1 VKLYVLEVSSYQLEL
16 ATNLPL
22 KVAALLNL
30 SPDHMDRYPNEQ
42 HYYNTKGNIYNN
54 CEIAVVNRQVK
65 HPFKKGGF
73 ETGAKTVISFGT
85 DNPIGELQ
93 FGVIENAGELILKH
107 GENELL
113 KAAEL
118 SVKGKHNIQ
127 NVLAA
132 LAIGHAAGLTMEGMI
147 SEIKKYKGLDHR
159 CEWLGEYDG
168 VGYVND
174 SKATNIG
181 ASISAVEGFGRLK
194 DIILM
199 LGGEGKGADFSLL
212 APSLDKYVKKVLV
225 FGRDQD
231 QICAD
236 LQQVELQQTV
246 EVESYGSFE
255 DVIDAAIREA
265 IPGDTVLFSPACA
278 SFDMFENYERR
289 GVEYKRILMEKVQ

>member
-1 VKLYVLEVSSYQLEL
+1 
-16 ATNLPL
+16 
-22 KVAALLNL
+22 
-30 SPDHMDRYPNEQ
+30 
-42 HYYNTKGNIYNN
+42 
-54 CEIAVVNRQVK
+54 
-65 HPFKKGGF
+65 
-73 ETGAKTVISFGT
+73 
-85 DNPIGELQ
+85 
-93 FGVIENAGELILKH
+93 VIENAGDLILMH

-118 SVKGKHNIQ
+118 SVKGKHNVQ

-147 SEIKKYKGLDHR
+147 NEITKYKGLDHR

-212 APSLDKYVKKVLV
+212 VPSLDKYVKKVLV
-225 FGRDQD
+225 FGRDQEH
-231 QICAD
+231 IRAA
-236 LQQVELQQTV
+236 LQQTV
-246 EVESYGSFE
+246 TVESYGSFE
-255 DVIDAAIREA
+255 EVIDAAIREA

-278 SFDMFENYERR
+278 SFDMFENYEHR
-289 GVEYKRILMEKVQ
+289 GIEFKRILMEKVQ